1 MQEKMNFFTRI
12 KKSIIKFEE
21 YEKFIEESLKK
32 AFAYFFKL
40 IAVFSLLVTIA
51 LAYNLNTNIKNLGT
65 ALETEFPKF
74 KVENNILNIEEKESF
89 EYYLEDYDVKLIMD
103 ETKSNYVENDYNNC
117 IIMLKDKTIIK
128 YSGVSQ
134 EIGYNNIG
142 PISNRDVI
150 NFFETKEWKILFIN
164 ICLVMFTLNFILYS
178 IIILLDVVTLSIL
191 GLIINNLIRT
201 KFKYKD
207 LVKISTY
214 AMTLP
219 VILYLLYIV
228 SNCLFG
234 ITIKYFELAYGAISY
249 VYLITVMLMIKA
261 DVIKNTQEL
270 QRVLEEQKKVK
281 EELKRQA
288 EEEQEKQRQKDKEKE
303 EEKKERKKDK
313 DKEKTPQEPQT
324 DNG

>member
-1 MQEKMNFFTRI
+1 MQEKMSFFTRL
-12 KKSIIKFEE
+12 KKSIFKFEE

-40 IAVFSLLVTIA
+40 IVVFSLLVTIA
-51 LAYNLNTNIKNLGT
+51 LAYNLNTNIKLFKT
-65 ALETEFPKF
+65 AFETEFPQF
-74 KVENNILNIEEKESF
+74 RVDNNILNIEEKESF
-89 EYYLEDYDVKLIMD
+89 EYYFEDYDIKLIMD
-103 ETKSNYVENDYNNC
+103 ETKSNYVENDYDNC

-134 EIGYNNIG
+134 EIGYNDIG
-142 PISNRDVI
+142 TISSEEVV

-191 GLIINNLIRT
+191 GLIINTLIRT

-207 LVKISTY
+207 LVKISIY

-219 VILYLLYIV
+219 VILYLLYIIL
-228 SNCLFG
+228 NCLVG
-234 ITIKYFELAYGAISY
+234 TTIKYFELAYSAISY
-249 VYLITVMLMIKA
+249 IYLITVMLMIKA

-270 QRVLEEQKKVK
+270 QKVLEEQKRVK

-288 EEEQEKQRQKDKEKE
+288 EEEQEKQKQKDKEKE

-313 DKEKTPQEPQT
+313 EKTPQEPQA